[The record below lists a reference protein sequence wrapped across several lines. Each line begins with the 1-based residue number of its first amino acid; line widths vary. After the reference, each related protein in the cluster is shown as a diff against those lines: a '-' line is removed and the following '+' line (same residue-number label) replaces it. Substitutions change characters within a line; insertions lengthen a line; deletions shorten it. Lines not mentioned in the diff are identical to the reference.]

1 MSHTLTRFLA
11 NAHRR
16 SAGISFRS
24 SAQNRALRFLSSNP
38 SLATTGDENG
48 GLSYDI
54 VPKEDFGEY
63 KEYSVIHTNRS
74 LNLMSDPF
82 QRVMR
87 DLNALLKETYNADK
101 VAIIPGSGTFGMEAV
116 ARQFATDEHVMV
128 IRNGWF
134 SYRWTEIFDMGK
146 IPTTHTVLK
155 AKPIDPST
163 VQQNYQ
169 YAPYPVDEVV
179 SKIYEE
185 RPSTLFCPHVETST
199 GIILPDDYI
208 RKISA
213 AMHDVGGL
221 LVLDCIAS
229 GTIWADMKDLGV
241 DVVISAPQ
249 KGWTGPCCAAL
260 VMMSERAQAKMET
273 TEETSFAVS
282 LKRWSAIMDTYEAGG
297 FGYHTTMPTD
307 ALRDFHEISV
317 ETLKVGLPQLK
328 EGQYELGKQARAAL
342 DERGLTSV
350 AAPGFQ
356 APGVLVYHSPS
367 ETENP
372 EMMKKFKKNSLQIA
386 MGVPW
391 KLDEPE
397 GMKTFR
403 LGLFGLDKIG
413 DISGTVDTMTSA
425 LDPILEQT
433 RDVIPESEIA

>member
-1 MSHTLTRFLA
+1 MSQTLTRFLA
-11 NAHRR
+11 NAQRR
-16 SAGISFRS
+16 SASGFFRS
-24 SAQNRALRFLSSNP
+24 SAVRGMSSAP
-38 SLATTGDENG
+38 VTSDGAKSEA
-48 GLSYDI
+48 LSYDI
-54 VPKEDFGEY
+54 ISKDDFGKY

-87 DLNALLKETYNADK
+87 DLNALLKTTYNADK

-134 SYRWTEIFDMGK
+134 SYRWTEIFDMGD
-146 IPTTHTVLK
+146 IPKSHTVLK
-155 AKPIDPST
+155 ATPVDPST
-163 VQQNYQ
+163 DQQHYQ

-179 SKIYEE
+179 AKIYEE

-208 RKISA
+208 QKISA
-213 AMHDVGGL
+213 AMHDIGGL

-229 GTIWADMKDLGV
+229 GTVWADMKDLGV

-249 KGWTGPCCAAL
+249 KGWTGPCCAGL
-260 VMMSERAQAKMET
+260 VMMSERAHSKLET
-273 TEETSFAVS
+273 TKETSFAMS

-317 ETLKVGLPQLK
+317 ETLKIGLPQLK
-328 EGQYELGKQARAAL
+328 QDQNELGKLARAEL
-342 DERGLTSV
+342 DKRGLRSV
-350 AAPGFQ
+350 AAPGFE

-367 ETENP
+367 DVANP
-372 EMMKKFKKNSLQIA
+372 EMMNKFKKNNLQIA

-391 KLDEPE
+391 ALDEPE

-403 LGLFGLDKIG
+403 MGLFGLDKLG
-413 DISGTVDTMTSA
+413 DINGTVDTLTSA
-425 LDPILEQT
+425 LDPILSKTQGGAPQPK
-433 RDVIPESEIA
+433 VA